1 MDVATFCRQSRV
13 LIVAG
18 KGGVGKTTIT
28 AALAKMASS
37 SGLNVLVVELEGKSG
52 VPAAFGREHS
62 LDYDEAVL
70 DSLSA
75 DGAVRARRITPDDAL
90 VEYLAD
96 HGMKR
101 ISKRLASSGALD
113 VVATAIPG
121 IRDILVLGKVKQLE
135 RDDPS
140 DLILVD
146 APATGH
152 AMTFLSSAKGL
163 LGAARSG
170 PVRAQAADVVEL
182 LSDAKRCQVV
192 LVTLPEEMPVNEAVE
207 TAYQLE
213 DRIGITLGPVIVNGC
228 LPEDPL
234 LDTDPSEAAEQAG
247 VEIDDELAA
256 ALGRAAAFRAHR
268 YRLQAAQWKRLAHE
282 LPLPQLYAR
291 FLFCPQIGPEELERL
306 ETDLAASVG
315 RLEEGYSKELRAVN
329 EPKADEPTA
338 TATRSSPPTSDS
350 SRHELGDLV
359 ENRSVVVC
367 CGSGGVGKT
376 TVAATFALEAA
387 RRGRRACV
395 VTIDPARRLADALGL
410 DTLTNIPKKIEGP
423 WPGELWALMLD
434 PKGTFDD
441 LVRRYAAS
449 PEQAEGILAN
459 RIYRNLTGASV
470 GNPGVHG
477 HGEALRAGRGG
488 CL

>member
-163 LGAARSG
+163 LGAAR
-170 PVRAQAADVVEL
+170 
-182 LSDAKRCQVV
+182 
-192 LVTLPEEMPVNEAVE
+192 
-207 TAYQLE
+207 
-213 DRIGITLGPVIVNGC
+213 
-228 LPEDPL
+228 
-234 LDTDPSEAAEQAG
+234 
-247 VEIDDELAA
+247 
-256 ALGRAAAFRAHR
+256 
-268 YRLQAAQWKRLAHE
+268 
-282 LPLPQLYAR
+282 
-291 FLFCPQIGPEELERL
+291 
-306 ETDLAASVG
+306 
-315 RLEEGYSKELRAVN
+315 
-329 EPKADEPTA
+329 
-338 TATRSSPPTSDS
+338 
-350 SRHELGDLV
+350 
-359 ENRSVVVC
+359 
-367 CGSGGVGKT
+367 
-376 TVAATFALEAA
+376 
-387 RRGRRACV
+387 
-395 VTIDPARRLADALGL
+395 
-410 DTLTNIPKKIEGP
+410 
-423 WPGELWALMLD
+423 
-434 PKGTFDD
+434 
-441 LVRRYAAS
+441 
-449 PEQAEGILAN
+449 
-459 RIYRNLTGASV
+459 
-470 GNPGVHG
+470 
-477 HGEALRAGRGG
+477 
-488 CL
+488 

>member
-213 DRIGITLGPVIVNGC
+213 DRIGITLGPPKRPSKRASKSTTSWL
-228 LPEDPL
+228 LPW
-234 LDTDPSEAAEQAG
+234 
-247 VEIDDELAA
+247 DELQRSVRTATGSRPRSGSA
-256 ALGRAAAFRAHR
+256 WPTSCPSPSCTPGSSSAHR
-268 YRLQAAQWKRLAHE
+268 
-282 LPLPQLYAR
+282 
-291 FLFCPQIGPEELERL
+291 
-306 ETDLAASVG
+306 SV
-315 RLEEGYSKELRAVN
+315 
-329 EPKADEPTA
+329 P
-338 TATRSSPPTSDS
+338 RSSSASKPIWPRRLDGSKRGTARS
-350 SRHELGDLV
+350 S
-359 ENRSVVVC
+359 
-367 CGSGGVGKT
+367 
-376 TVAATFALEAA
+376 A
-387 RRGRRACV
+387 RERTEGRR
-395 VTIDPARRLADALGL
+395 TNGHSNALIAAHIGL
-410 DTLTNIPKKIEGP
+410 FAP
-423 WPGELWALMLD
+423 
-434 PKGTFDD
+434 
-441 LVRRYAAS
+441 
-449 PEQAEGILAN
+449 
-459 RIYRNLTGASV
+459 
-470 GNPGVHG
+470 
-477 HGEALRAGRGG
+477 
-488 CL
+488 